1 MKRLERRIE
10 KDITSC
16 NKNPENDF
24 VRLETVHDDHP
35 IYTKDYNHNKYI
47 VHGKFKGLG
56 HISMVIPADF
66 PFRPPKLFINNI
78 PSKQRLR
85 LTGNRFIQRYQKMFD
100 RCCCCCEDS
109 ILSSKTWSP
118 AYTFFDIL
126 KELKTQHH
134 DKCLVW
140 YSIFLH
146 QIIEKHQN
154 LPRELESEILSFL

>member
-1 MKRLERRIE
+1 MKRIERRIE
-10 KDITSC
+10 KDITLC
-16 NKNPENDF
+16 NENLENDF
-24 VRLETVHDDHP
+24 VRLEMEMEMDTITIHHGG
-35 IYTKDYNHNKYI
+35 KYI

-56 HISMVIPADF
+56 HISMLIPADF

-85 LTGNRFIQRYQKMFD
+85 LTGNRFIRGYQKMFN
-100 RCCCCCEDS
+100 RCCCCCEES
-109 ILSSKTWSP
+109 ILSSKKWSP

-154 LPRELESEILSFL
+154 LPRELETEILSFL

>member
-1 MKRLERRIE
+1 MKRIERRIE

-16 NKNPENDF
+16 NKNQENDF
-24 VRLETVHDDHP
+24 VRLEMDT
-35 IYTKDYNHNKYI
+35 IYNNPNIPNGGKYV

-56 HISMVIPADF
+56 HISMQIPADF

-109 ILSSKTWSP
+109 ILSSKKWSP

-126 KELKTQHH
+126 KELKTQHR

-146 QIIEKHQN
+146 QVIEKHQN